1 MTLLS
6 MRQYAKHR
14 GVSPE
19 AVSKAVQKGRI
30 STVTTEDGKR
40 LIDPEKADQEWA
52 ANTQNTKRQMPTRAE
67 KAQGK
72 TRSTQVE
79 DEEPAAPAA
88 GTPGQSQGGP
98 SYAQSRAIREAYAAR
113 LAKLEFEEKSGRLV
127 AVDRV
132 KVEAFRTARTVRDAV
147 LNIPDRIAAELASY
161 GNDPARIH
169 ERLTQE
175 LVQSLEE
182 LVNAAK
188 RSG

>member
-6 MRQYAKHR
+6 FRQYAKHR
-14 GVSPE
+14 GVSAE

-30 STVTTEDGKR
+30 TTVTTEDGKR
-40 LIDPEKADQEWA
+40 LIDPARADAEWA
-52 ANTQNTKRQMPTRAE
+52 ANTQSTKRQIPTKAE
-67 KAQGK
+67 REDGK
-72 TRSTQVE
+72 TRPE
-79 DEEPAAPAA
+79 HYAEANEGD
-88 GTPGQSQGGP
+88 QSPRGP

-113 LAKLEFEEKSGRLV
+113 LAKLEFEEKSGRLIS
-127 AVDRV
+127 VDRV
-132 KVEAFRTARTVRDAV
+132 KVEAFKTARTVRDSI

-161 GNDPARIH
+161 GNDPAKIH

-175 LVQSLEE
+175 LVLALEE